1 MQIADPEALCAWA
14 FLLYH
19 NGRTFIFMNANFT
32 QTNGQIRIRPSIY
45 TPHPADITNVTV
57 AGLRPSDFPEISP
70 TLELLDLSKSVS
82 RKISQLEKKFDN
94 FQRKSSAVLQA
105 RNLLIGANN
114 SIFAC
119 LDGDDIAIWA
129 MIDEIQHLL
138 HGGNQ

>member
-1 MQIADPEALCAWA
+1 MHTEISEP
-14 FLLYH
+14 
-19 NGRTFIFMNANFT
+19 G
-32 QTNGQIRIRPSIY
+32 GQIRIRPSIY

-82 RKISQLEKKFDN
+82 RKISQLDKKFDD
-94 FQRKSSAVLQA
+94 FQRKSSAVLQTK
-105 RNLLIGANN
+105 NLLIGANN

-119 LDGDDIAIWA
+119 LNGEDISIWA

-138 HGGNQ
+138 HGGN